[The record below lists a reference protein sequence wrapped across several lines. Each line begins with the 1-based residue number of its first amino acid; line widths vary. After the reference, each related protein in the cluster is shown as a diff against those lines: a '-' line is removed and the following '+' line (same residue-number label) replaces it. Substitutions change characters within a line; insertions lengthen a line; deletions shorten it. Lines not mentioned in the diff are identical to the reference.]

1 MKIISEFI
9 QGEYKF
15 LTIQVKKDEEVF
27 VKKKK
32 RSNNSNSLF
41 WKLLQQL
48 CEEMNLDVIQEYRKR
63 VKELGIFQSFELD
76 TKNVPTF
83 ERLWSQNGIA
93 YFTEKVQENGNKTII
108 NAYYG
113 SSSYNSK
120 QFSRLLDNLVQDCR
134 SVGIQ
139 TLDDLEIE
147 ELIRREYG
155 NIRNVDEK

>member
-1 MKIISEFI
+1 MRIISEFI
-9 QGEYKF
+9 QRDTKI
-15 LTIQVKKDEEVF
+15 LTIQIGKNEEIEVKR
-27 VKKKK
+27 KK
-32 RSNNSNSLF
+32 RSKNSNALF
-41 WKLLQQL
+41 WSYLQKL
-48 CEEMNLDVIQEYRKR
+48 CEELNLDVIQEYRKR
-63 VKELGIFQSFELD
+63 VKELGIFQTFELD

-83 ERLWSQNGIA
+83 EHLWNERGLA

-120 QFSRLLDNLVQDCR
+120 QMSKLIDGLMQDCR

-139 TLDDLEIE
+139 TPEDLEIE

-155 NIRNVDEK
+155 KN